1 MKFAKSIAPAFLL
14 FTLLLSSCVKPKD
27 DYKEKDDVQQHN
39 EDVNNTKSESD
50 NLNTDINNVLRN
62 ASGFQKKEGVNA
74 YDICG
79 ATIDDS
85 HQNDAIPTLYIN
97 FNGASCGNP
106 ARKRSGQVKVE
117 LIAGNRWGDA
127 NSKLRVTHI
136 NYKVVFVNLNNH
148 YLVFNGTKYLT
159 NLVAVD
165 WVNVYLTGTLNTQVR
180 ERSYDVTVQFE
191 NGETESWNCARLTD
205 VNLSYQSATSY
216 NYSVTVNA
224 DTVINGKNIDS
235 WGTTRYGTNF
245 LTEMIVPW
253 KSGTTCGW
261 LRPTQ
266 GKYRSTTDNFTVTAT
281 ASVDQN
287 GNVVSG
293 CGAYGYFLEWQYT
306 NGSNTASG
314 DLVINYF

>member
-1 MKFAKSIAPAFLL
+1 MNILKSIAPAFLL
-14 FTLLLSSCVKPKD
+14 ISLFLSSCVKPKD

-50 NLNTDINNVLRN
+50 NLNTDINNVLRD
-62 ASGFQKKEGVNA
+62 APGFQKKEGANA
-74 YDICG
+74 YQICG
-79 ATIDDS
+79 GTVDDS
-85 HQNDAIPTLYIN
+85 QQYAAIPTLIIN

-117 LIAGNRWGDA
+117 LIQGNRWGDA
-127 NSKLRVTHI
+127 NSVLRVTHI
-136 NYKVVFVNLNNH
+136 NYKVVFENLNNH

-159 NLVAVD
+159 NLVAFN
-165 WVNVYLTGTLNTQVR
+165 WVTVLQTGIWNTQIR

-191 NGETESWNCARLTD
+191 NGETESWNCARLTE
-205 VNLSYQSATSY
+205 VNVNYVSITNYT
-216 NYSVTVNA
+216 YSVTVRA

-245 LTEMIVPW
+245 LTEMVVPW

-266 GKYRSTTDNFTVTAT
+266 GKYTSTTDNFTVTAT

-287 GNVVSG
+287 GNVVTG
-293 CGAYGYFLEWQYT
+293 CGGYGYLLEWQYT
-306 NGSNTASG
+306 NGNTNASG